1 MEGSA
6 VGSAVGAC
14 VGCAVGS
21 AVGASVGC
29 AVGTGSSCEDT
40 VKLCAGSFDLKCSV
54 YLPSKSALCSSID
67 HVRSAVLLIDLK

>member
-14 VGCAVGS
+14 VGCAVG
-21 AVGASVGC
+21 
-29 AVGTGSSCEDT
+29 TGSCEDT

-54 YLPSKSALCSSID
+54 YLPSKSALCSSMD